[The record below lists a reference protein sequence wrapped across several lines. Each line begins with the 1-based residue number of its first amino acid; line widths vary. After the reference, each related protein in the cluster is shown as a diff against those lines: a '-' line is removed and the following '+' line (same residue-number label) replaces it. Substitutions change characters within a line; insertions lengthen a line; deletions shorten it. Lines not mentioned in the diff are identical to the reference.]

1 MTEDLTEEE
10 IQYLNQLG
18 FEPIIKVKTSS
29 DRSNFTVDINAKLLT
44 YGCDHGSNSNNTD

>member
-18 FEPIIKVKTSS
+18 FEPIIKVKNSPAE
-29 DRSNFTVDINAKLLT
+29 RSFTVDINAKLLT
-44 YGCDHGSNSNNTD
+44 YGGDHGSNSNNTD